1 MYFFSRYQQVPYSP
15 TATWSYNVQEQVAAQ
30 SSHSYFPTLGGMTLR
45 ELSQKDQKTKD
56 FISRQLSKFDKTKK
70 QVNEQ
75 ISSQK
80 NEISRPTV
88 KEKNKIL
95 QQLTTLQSDV
105 KGFSTGLE
113 GIAETVIVGKSKGLG
128 WEEKLSDAT
137 KTNERKEILQ
147 DWINDTEKTEQHLA
161 HQIEKTN
168 KRRSTFEDAMV
179 GFFTDYVC
187 ADDC

>member
-1 MYFFSRYQQVPYSP
+1 MYFFNEYQQIPYSP
-15 TATWSYNVQEQVAAQ
+15 TAAWSYNVQEHVAAQ
-30 SSHSYFPTLGGMTLR
+30 SGQTYFPTLGIMTLR
-45 ELSQKDQKTKD
+45 ELSKKDQKTKD
-56 FISRQLSKFDKTKK
+56 LISRQLSKFDKTKK
-70 QVNEQ
+70 QVNEKT
-75 ISSQK
+75 ISQK
-80 NEISRPTV
+80 NDVSLPTAS
-88 KEKNKIL
+88 EKNKIL

-113 GIAETVIVGKSKGLG
+113 GIAETVIIGKSKGLG
-128 WEEKLSDAT
+128 WEEKLSDST
-137 KTNERKEILQ
+137 KTNERKEILK

-179 GFFTDYVC
+179 GFFTDYIC

>member
-1 MYFFSRYQQVPYSP
+1 MYFFNGYQQVPYSP
-15 TATWSYNVQEQVAAQ
+15 TASWSYNVQEQVAAQ
-30 SSHSYFPTLGGMTLR
+30 SSQTYFPTLGSMTLR
-45 ELSQKDQKTKD
+45 ELSKKDQKTKD
-56 FISRQLSKFDKTKK
+56 FISRQLNKFDKTKK
-70 QVNEQ
+70 QVNEKKA
-75 ISSQK
+75 SQK
-80 NEISRPTV
+80 NGTSRPTGS
-88 KEKNKIL
+88 EKNKIL

-128 WEEKLSDAT
+128 WQEKLSNAA
-137 KTNERKEILQ
+137 KTNDRKEILQ

-161 HQIEKTN
+161 RQIKKTN

-179 GFFTDYVC
+179 GFFTDYIC